1 MANARALL
9 LPERISCIVAEMD
22 SYAFL
27 RPMAMLFECRC
38 GSGRLLVSSMGL
50 QDLSRYPEARALT
63 QAIYTYMQSDSF
75 SPTQSLSME
84 RIQSLFE
91 RKEVQP

>member
-9 LPERISCIVAEMD
+9 LPERISCIVTEMD

-27 RPMAMLFECRC
+27 RPMAMLFKCRC

-84 RIQSLFE
+84 WIQSLFE
-91 RKEVQP
+91 RNEVQP